1 MFNRVLVKN
10 NIHYFIV
17 SVNKVWI
24 VERCFDIFL
33 QFQAKKKK
41 KKIHVLGIFIP
52 KSLLLFRSHFF
63 YDFIILSLK
72 KIKIKRGKKNTNVF
86 RFFPGIF
93 IPKSLPII

>member
-17 SVNKVWI
+17 SGNKLWI
-24 VERCFDIFL
+24 LERCFDFFFFL
-33 QFQAKKKK
+33 QFQAKKKT
-41 KKIHVLGIFIP
+41 HVLGIFIP

-72 KIKIKRGKKNTNVF
+72 KIKIKRGKKKYK
-86 RFFPGIF
+86 RF
-93 IPKSLPII
+93 